1 MNNRPIYILLTN
13 TRSLFSTAIGL
24 YTKQAFNHVSIA
36 IHDDFEQIYSFGRKN
51 PSNPVFDTCWLKKAQ
66 KPFDQKGIWAF
77 HLVQKCTMFLFFCRF
92 TNFLD
97 RFCRE
102 DLKIGTKREGFM

>member
-51 PSNPVFDTCWLKKAQ
+51 PSNPVIGGFVNEVETQILNI
-66 KPFDQKGIWAF
+66 F
-77 HLVQKCTMFLFFCRF
+77 LVPAVSY
-92 TNFLD
+92 
-97 RFCRE
+97 
-102 DLKIGTKREGFM
+102 